1 MEDLSSIL
9 GLLFILTVQQRG
21 QAQVEMGAIAPH
33 PRLPAD
39 ILKFRNISFST
50 PFLDFFLNLTSS
62 TWGTARCAPR
72 LIPLD
77 AFAGLC
83 MLGVLWLLVDSGDN
97 VLERK
102 TRMLKNPFYL
112 FSRSGPF
119 YLGVD
124 AFFLIS
130 GCLSTRSFLKLY
142 GNSEKGI
149 TPKVMLRYL
158 FSRLARGKR
167 ALMFLGAML
176 FLTPFT
182 IAAQLSLTQ
191 KLPVASPSEARHRLL
206 LGGFLAYSPSSRL
219 SLWHIWWMT
228 PLTLIWWQPPATKH
242 LTEHCGLLLWVGSFL
257 YVKKAME
264 IILQRKKLGKQG

>member
-191 KLPVASPSEARHRLL
+191 KLPVASPSEAR
-206 LGGFLAYSPSSRL
+206 
-219 SLWHIWWMT
+219 
-228 PLTLIWWQPPATKH
+228 
-242 LTEHCGLLLWVGSFL
+242 
-257 YVKKAME
+257 
-264 IILQRKKLGKQG
+264 

>member
-83 MLGVLWLLVDSGDN
+83 
-97 VLERK
+97 
-102 TRMLKNPFYL
+102 
-112 FSRSGPF
+112 
-119 YLGVD
+119 
-124 AFFLIS
+124 I

-191 KLPVASPSEARHRLL
+191 KLPVASPSEAREHETVLYFLKYYTKPYCRYGPFLVGML
-206 LGGFLAYSPSSRL
+206 LGIFKHHNDQANSLKSKFYLFSGHCFLTFTTGL
-219 SLWHIWWMT
+219 V
-228 PLTLIWWQPPATKH
+228 LTMFIEKPFQERKQY
-242 LTEHCGLLLWVGSFL
+242 LLGAVSTSHQN
-257 YVKKAME
+257 E
-264 IILQRKKLGKQG
+264 

>member
-83 MLGVLWLLVDSGDN
+83 
-97 VLERK
+97 
-102 TRMLKNPFYL
+102 
-112 FSRSGPF
+112 
-119 YLGVD
+119 
-124 AFFLIS
+124 I

>member
-124 AFFLIS
+124 AFFLI
-130 GCLSTRSFLKLY
+130 
-142 GNSEKGI
+142 
-149 TPKVMLRYL
+149 
-158 FSRLARGKR
+158 RGKR

-264 IILQRKKLGKQG
+264 FYLFSGHCFLTFTTGLVLTMFIEKPFQERKQYLLGAVSTSHQNE